1 LRPTFPNR
9 KKVVRSVVIAC
20 CAVAVLSGCSHS
32 ATHAK
37 SSTAPASGVD
47 DLIVSVEDVRRIANA
62 DSLMPH
68 AEADLHKPPPPDA
81 TAPGPCRAVG
91 HNDLTFGSA
100 YSMFRSAGY
109 HGVTDDIEPGGNA
122 MVNGVTQA
130 VARYPNADS
139 ALAAFHQ
146 LESSLQ
152 ACVGLHNP
160 DYTFVLDKP
169 DPSTLRISAG
179 EWSHLYHAKS
189 DVMVSIGVLGLQGA
203 DQIATAVLQTVTD
216 RIK

>member
-1 LRPTFPNR
+1 MR
-9 KKVVRSVVIAC
+9 VVRSVVIVC
-20 CAVAVLSGCSHS
+20 CAVTVLSGCSHS
-32 ATHAK
+32 GTHAK
-37 SSTAPASGVD
+37 PSTAPASGVD
-47 DLIVSVEDVRRIANA
+47 DLIVNIEDVRRIANA

-68 AEADLHKPPPPDA
+68 AEADLHKAPPPDA

-91 HNDLTFGSA
+91 HNDLTFRST

-109 HGVTDDIEPGGNA
+109 HGVTDDIHPGGNA

-152 ACVGLHNP
+152 ACVALHDPN
-160 DYTFVLDKP
+160 YTFALDKP
-169 DPSTLRISAG
+169 DPSTLRITAD
-179 EWSHLYHAKS
+179 EWSHLYRAKS
-189 DVMVSIGVLGLQGA
+189 DVMVSVGVVGLQGA
-203 DQIATAVLQTVTD
+203 DQIANTVLQTVTD